1 MATVRDVQ
9 KIIHRYARHIRGP
22 RFSLLALMEY
32 IPSFV
37 RRYQDDHPELELL
50 LGPDSQDLL
59 LGHLDQLEQAGIIEL
74 TRETP
79 STPPSSIYY
88 NTFYTAEIQRWY
100 TRMNDDKSLSFPTEE
115 DIPVPI
121 PSHIIQTVAVA
132 ENLMH
137 WIEAEEEE
145 PGQILRLRFPDGVNP
160 LITTVRSLREQMLP
174 LVLAKIRDYLRSDN
188 TASFMETK
196 LRAIFRNR
204 EMLVRD
210 EIETAQ
216 IRPNEALQ
224 SILKPNDFQF
234 HFWTQM
240 SSMIIKEYAQKG
252 EKLDREHSFCQA
264 AYLLGYYVVHHK
276 TSVQKDQQREEA
288 RKILRGHLQKP
299 PYVFELHDLYM
310 LTDDRGVLLTKK
322 IARSDIETWIQ
333 EMLKRPSEQEISEL
347 VSFDTPEKKGLII
360 HSGQY
365 VPLLLRLIQS
375 AAPVLRRSLTHRMLT
390 ELQDDQR
397 EDWHKDDA
405 AFEFEL
411 LEQVRRE
418 FPLLYGLAS
427 FKTLFLVLDGQ
438 DLPQHEKTPAMA
450 MIDRSKHSLRSWS
463 SILKIT
469 REEVFR
475 DARIQLPFWMVI
487 PVLGSLI
494 RLFRAMFSSS
504 GADKK
509 TQNKAKPKE
518 KNPPRPTS
526 SRGRKQHFQAQIED
540 LQSRYLSPGQSPQDR
555 LDQLRQSWNPL
566 IDPTAHEN
574 LVQDVNTLCRDILR
588 RRRYDRSL
596 QPPSP
601 EHIRD
606 LARKIA
612 ASSSFERIKRQK
624 DLQTYLE
631 LYMLTLLKK
640 V

>member
-9 KIIHRYARHIRGP
+9 KIIHRYARHVRAP
-22 RFSLLALMEY
+22 RFSLMSLREY

-37 RRYQDDHPELELL
+37 RRYQEDHPELELL
-50 LGPDSQDLL
+50 LGPESQGLL
-59 LGHLDQLEQAGIIEL
+59 LGHLEQLEQAGVIEL
-74 TRETP
+74 TRDP
-79 STPPSSIYY
+79 VSSLPSSIYY
-88 NTFYTAEIQRWY
+88 SAFYTAEIQRWY
-100 TRMNDDKSLSFPTEE
+100 TRMNDDRTLSFPAEE
-115 DIPVPI
+115 DIPVAI
-121 PSHIIQTVAVA
+121 PSHIVQTVAVA

-137 WIEAEEEE
+137 WIESEGEE
-145 PGQILRLRFPDGVNP
+145 PGQILRLRFPDGINP

-188 TASFMETK
+188 AASFMETK

-252 EKLDREHSFCQA
+252 EKLDREHAFCQA

-276 TSVQKDQQREEA
+276 TRIQKDLQREEA
-288 RKILRGHLQKP
+288 RKVLRKHLQKP

-322 IARSDIETWIQ
+322 IARSDIETWIE
-333 EMLKRPSEQEISEL
+333 EMLKRPSEQDISEL
-347 VSFDTPEKKGLII
+347 VSIDTPEKKGLIL
-360 HSGQY
+360 HSAQY
-365 VPLLLRLIQS
+365 VPLLLRLVQS
-375 AAPVLRRSLTHRMLT
+375 ATPVLRRSLTHRMLS
-390 ELQDDQR
+390 ELQNDQS

-411 LEQVRRE
+411 LEQVRQE

-427 FKTLFLVLDGQ
+427 FKTLFLVVDGQ
-438 DLPQHEKTPAMA
+438 ELPHHEKTSAMA

-463 SILKIT
+463 SILGIT
-469 REEVFR
+469 REEVYR

-487 PVLGSLI
+487 PVLGSII
-494 RLFRAMFSSS
+494 RLFRAMFSST
-504 GADKK
+504 DHRKRQKETNQKK
-509 TQNKAKPKE
+509 KA
-518 KNPPRPTS
+518 PPRPS
-526 SRGRKQHFQAQIED
+526 SGRGRKQHFQAHIAE
-540 LQSRYLSPGQSPQDR
+540 LQSRYLSPGQTPQER

-566 IDPTAHEN
+566 IDPRAHEN
-574 LVQDVNTLCRDILR
+574 LVQDVNTLCRDVLR

-596 QPPSP
+596 QPPTP
-601 EHIRD
+601 EHIKD
-606 LARKIA
+606 LAEKIA
-612 ASSSFERIKRQK
+612 ASSSFERIKRRK
-624 DLQTYLE
+624 ELETYLE
-631 LYMLTLLKK
+631 LYMLTLLGK